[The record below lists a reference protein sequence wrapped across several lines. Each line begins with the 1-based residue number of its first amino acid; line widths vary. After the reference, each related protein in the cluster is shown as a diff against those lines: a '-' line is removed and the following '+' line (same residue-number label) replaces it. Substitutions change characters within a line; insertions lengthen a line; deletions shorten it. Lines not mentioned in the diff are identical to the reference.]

1 MSRGCHRKIQEEG
14 HPDRFA
20 KLPLAGQESHLLRAE
35 VAALEQGRGVKSRL
49 SMARGESAWARR
61 PAVNGVQVGE
71 AATGSEEGESF
82 GVIGSHVVVA
92 VIAVVACNA
101 CNARIAGHCKQEG
114 VCATCNDVVVCPSR
128 SSIVIGHWSFGSKM
142 DCAAV
147 RCAGGWGYERNRMR

>member
-1 MSRGCHRKIQEEG
+1 MVISYWLLVISVTERRADRGI
-14 HPDRFA
+14 F
-20 KLPLAGQESHLLRAE
+20 
-35 VAALEQGRGVKSRL
+35 
-49 SMARGESAWARR
+49 
-61 PAVNGVQVGE
+61 
-71 AATGSEEGESF
+71 
-82 GVIGSHVVVA
+82 VVA

-147 RCAGGWGYERNRMR
+147 RCAGGWGYERNRKR

>member
-1 MSRGCHRKIQEEG
+1 MSRGCHRKILEEG

-101 CNARIAGHCKQEG
+101 CNARIARNADGSGCVQRR
-114 VCATCNDVVVCPSR
+114 NDVDDSQWSGGPE
-128 SSIVIGHWSFGSKM
+128 SSVMGPECSSVIGSSLQAM
-142 DCAAV
+142 V
-147 RCAGGWGYERNRMR
+147 Q